1 MKKKSIF
8 KRLYFSVSTL
18 LVFYGAWLASLLQ
31 YHSFFSIVPMLFTLL
46 CLVTLA
52 LLFHWQLSPLVKS
65 LSALDNGINAFKDSD
80 FSLTIYDQNY
90 AEISQIISIYNELAS
105 ALRDERMEIFQ
116 RELLLDTVIQSTP
129 VALILTSSRDNVVY
143 SNVAAKELLK
153 QQKKLEGAKFKELL
167 QTLPHEL
174 QKATLD
180 KSNGLVSDISDEH
193 SVIYHVNCRK
203 FTLNG
208 SEHTL
213 YLYKN
218 MTHDISR
225 QETKMWKQVIRLI
238 SHELN
243 NSLAPI
249 SSLTRSAQKI
259 IDQPEHIH
267 MLRDV
272 LDTIGIR
279 TKHLHDFISQYAKFA
294 RFPKPE
300 IRQVDITDFFKKMEL
315 ITDVNCQYEAYTS
328 VAKFDAGQIEQ
339 VLINLIKNA
348 KESGSKLGD
357 VILNVSQQA
366 HLLTFT
372 VNDRGTGLTEQQMQQ
387 ALLPFFT
394 TKQSGT
400 GIGLAL
406 SNDIVNSHGGKL
418 RLVNRKNG
426 GLSVSF
432 SLDLTN

>member
-8 KRLYFSVSTL
+8 KRLYAAVSIL
-18 LVFYGAWLASLLQ
+18 LILYGFGLANLLPQ
-31 YHSFFSIVPMLFTLL
+31 YSFFSVIPLVFTLL
-46 CLVTLA
+46 SLLA
-52 LLFHWQLSPLVKS
+52 LAQVFVWQLSPLTQS
-65 LSALDNGINAFKDSD
+65 LSALENGIDAFKDSD
-80 FSLTIYDQNY
+80 FSLTIHDQKY
-90 AEISQIISIYNELAS
+90 AEISQVIAIYNELSA
-105 ALRDERMEIFQ
+105 ALRDERMEIYQ

-129 VALILTSSRDNVVY
+129 VGLVLTSSRDSVVY

-153 QQKKLEGAKFKELL
+153 QQKKLEGSKFSELL
-167 QTLPHEL
+167 QALPAEL
-174 QKATLD
+174 KKATLD

-208 SEHTL
+208 NEHTL

-218 MTHDISR
+218 MTNDISR

-267 MLRDV
+267 MLSDV
-272 LDTIGIR
+272 LDTIGLR

-294 RFPKPE
+294 RFPKPDMQ
-300 IRQVDITDFFKKMEL
+300 QVDLAKFFQHIKL
-315 ITDVNCQYEAYTS
+315 LSDVSCQYEVYTEK
-328 VAKFDAGQIEQ
+328 AKFDAGQIEQ
-339 VLINLIKNA
+339 VLINLLKNA
-348 KESGSKLGD
+348 KESGSELAD
-357 VILNVSQQA
+357 VVLSISQQA
-366 HLLTFT
+366 RLLTFT
-372 VNDRGTGLTEQQMQQ
+372 VSDRGTGLTEQQMQQ

-418 RLVNRKNG
+418 RLVNRDSG

-432 SLDLTN
+432 SLDLTL

>member
-8 KRLYFSVSTL
+8 KRLYLAISL
-18 LVFYGAWLASLLQ
+18 LIIFYGL
-31 YHSFFSIVPMLFTLL
+31 V
-46 CLVTLA
+46 LVTLLQQNGVA
-52 LLFHWQLSPLVKS
+52 NVILVLVTMLFLVVLAGVFQWQLSPLHQS
-65 LSALDNGINAFKDSD
+65 LSALDNGINAFKDND
-80 FSLTIYDQNY
+80 FSLTIHDKNY
-90 AEISQIISIYNELAS
+90 VEVSQLLNIYNELS
-105 ALRDERMEIFQ
+105 STLRDERMDIFQ

-129 VALILTSSRDNVVY
+129 VALVLTSARGSVVY

-153 QQKKLEGAKFKELL
+153 QSQKLEGKKFSELI
-167 QTLPHEL
+167 QSLPLEL
-174 QKATLD
+174 QKASKD
-180 KSNGLVSDISDEH
+180 KTNGLVSDISDEH

-218 MTHDISR
+218 MTNDISR

-267 MLRDV
+267 MLSEV
-272 LDTIGIR
+272 LETIGIR

-294 RFPKPE
+294 RFPKPN
-300 IRQVDITDFFKKMEL
+300 IQAVDIVDFFKKIEM
-315 ITDVNCQYEAYTS
+315 IAQVNCQYEVYSESAT
-328 VAKFDAGQIEQ
+328 FDAGQIEQ

-348 KESGSKLGD
+348 KESGSEPQD
-357 VILNVSQQA
+357 VSLKVCQQA
-366 HLLTFT
+366 QLLTFT
-372 VNDRGTGLTEQQMQQ
+372 VSDRGSGLTEQQMQQ

-418 RLVNRKNG
+418 RLVNREKG

-432 SLDLTN
+432 SLDLAV

>member
-8 KRLYFSVSTL
+8 KRLYAAVSIL
-18 LVFYGAWLASLLQ
+18 LILYGFGLANLLPQ
-31 YHSFFSIVPMLFTLL
+31 YSFFSVIPLVFTLL
-46 CLVTLA
+46 SLLA
-52 LLFHWQLSPLVKS
+52 LAWVFVWQLSPLTQS
-65 LSALDNGINAFKDSD
+65 LSALENGIDAFKDSD
-80 FSLTIYDQNY
+80 FSLTIHDQKY
-90 AEISQIISIYNELAS
+90 AEISQVIAIYNELSA
-105 ALRDERMEIFQ
+105 ALRDERMEIYQ

-129 VALILTSSRDNVVY
+129 VGLVLTSSRDSVVY

-153 QQKKLEGAKFKELL
+153 QQKKLEGSKFSELL
-167 QTLPHEL
+167 QALPAEL
-174 QKATLD
+174 KKATLD

-208 SEHTL
+208 NEHTL

-218 MTHDISR
+218 MTNDISR

-267 MLRDV
+267 MLSDV
-272 LDTIGIR
+272 LDTIGLR

-294 RFPKPE
+294 RFPKPDMQ
-300 IRQVDITDFFKKMEL
+300 QVDLAKFFQHIKL
-315 ITDVNCQYEAYTS
+315 LSDVSCQYEVYTEK
-328 VAKFDAGQIEQ
+328 AKFDAGQIEQ
-339 VLINLIKNA
+339 VLINLLKNA
-348 KESGSKLGD
+348 KESGSELAD
-357 VILNVSQQA
+357 VVLSISQQA
-366 HLLTFT
+366 RLLTFT
-372 VNDRGTGLTEQQMQQ
+372 VSDRGTGLTEQQMQQ

-418 RLVNRKNG
+418 RLVNRDSG

-432 SLDLTN
+432 SLDLTF